1 MRQNSTLQKEI
12 TAARVLYNDTVTMWN
27 QDIYSWPTKIIVAAK
42 EGYTT
47 RIPYTA
53 SAETKAQARGT
64 FF

>member
-1 MRQNSTLQKEI
+1 
-12 TAARVLYNDTVTMWN
+12 MWN

>member
-1 MRQNSTLQKEI
+1 
-12 TAARVLYNDTVTMWN
+12 MWN
-27 QDIYSWPTKIIVAAK
+27 QDIFSWPTKIIVAAK

-53 SAETKAQARGT
+53 SAEVKAQARGT